1 MNAHPSIFPV
11 AMATV
16 AVLAVAACQDVDSPD
31 GSDTRMEE
39 QDSADVRIVENA
51 RPADGSRLGW
61 RIGGEPAVTIGKLE
75 GEEPYMLFV
84 ATDATRLSDGRIVVV
99 NAGTHELRVFD
110 GAGIHMDTWGGRGDG
125 PGEFRAPIGQVAHL
139 PGDSVVVWS
148 PQQPFLTVF
157 DPTGSVR
164 RRVLV
169 LKRQPELRGD
179 AILPTA
185 VLRDGSILAG
195 PMLGFERDDSL
206 VIELRDAEGE
216 FKSSLGTHPGLER
229 HFDFE
234 NQIIYAVIFG
244 RSLVREP
251 WGDWIIVSPTN
262 RYEIKVFAQD
272 GSLARIVRRDHVM
285 RAPTAA
291 HVEGFIEQ
299 RVSRL
304 VDEEARES
312 RRRGYEPVPVGENL
326 PAFASVMTDALDHL
340 WVEEFE
346 PPGEELPGVLWSVF
360 DPDGQILGFV
370 ETPEEL
376 EVYEIGEDYILG
388 RVMDELE
395 VEFIQLWTLERLG
408 G

>member
-1 MNAHPSIFPV
+1 MGSFYHRPTIIAALLDQIDFLPAFFANISRKKTTSVSI
-11 AMATV
+11 
-16 AVLAVAACQDVDSPD
+16 
-31 GSDTRMEE
+31 E
-39 QDSADVRIVENA
+39 
-51 RPADGSRLGW
+51 
-61 RIGGEPAVTIGKLE
+61 GEPPG
-75 GEEPYMLFV
+75 V
-84 ATDATRLSDGRIVVV
+84 AKPVSPNFPFGIRLS
-99 NAGTHELRVFD
+99 HE
-110 GAGIHMDTWGGRGDG
+110 
-125 PGEFRAPIGQVAHL
+125 
-139 PGDSVVVWS
+139 
-148 PQQPFLTVF
+148 
-157 DPTGSVR
+157 
-164 RRVLV
+164 
-169 LKRQPELRGD
+169 
-179 AILPTA
+179 
-185 VLRDGSILAG
+185 
-195 PMLGFERDDSL
+195 
-206 VIELRDAEGE
+206 
-216 FKSSLGTHPGLER
+216 
-229 HFDFE
+229 
-234 NQIIYAVIFG
+234 
-244 RSLVREP
+244 
-251 WGDWIIVSPTN
+251 
-262 RYEIKVFAQD
+262 
-272 GSLARIVRRDHVM
+272 RIVRRDHVM